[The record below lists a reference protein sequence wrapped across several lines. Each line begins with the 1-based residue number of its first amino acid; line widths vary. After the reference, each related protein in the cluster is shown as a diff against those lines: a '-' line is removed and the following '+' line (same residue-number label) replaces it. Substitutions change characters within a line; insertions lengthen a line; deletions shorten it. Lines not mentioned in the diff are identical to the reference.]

1 DSSFKQLLQ
10 DVREEMSQRYLDD
23 PRLAITEIALLLGY
37 SDQASFSNAF
47 KTWRGCAP
55 SEYRQRGKG

>member
-1 DSSFKQLLQ
+1 
-10 DVREEMSQRYLDD
+10 
-23 PRLAITEIALLLGY
+23 LLGY